1 MYIVYILVVGFGRC
15 TRLTKKKK
23 KGNFVQKNDLYYN
36 AYMIK
41 TVRDGIRRQSR
52 GLDSI
57 QEDLARLGYQVSE
70 DGVVDVAKKIVC
82 GYVTV
87 DGEI

>member
-1 MYIVYILVVGFGRC
+1 
-15 TRLTKKKK
+15 
-23 KGNFVQKNDLYYN
+23 
-36 AYMIK
+36 MIK

-57 QEDLARLGYQVSE
+57 QEDLASLGYQVSE